1 MKYYIPHIS
10 LKDLWL
16 GVCWVACLPFHL
28 LFSGIIARRQVGK
41 KSMLKDVEY
50 RLNWL
55 CEQIIVE
62 PEQLIRKMPSLLGRH
77 YQGEWAIYTCAMA
90 VMALANHIRLQPN
103 ARERNLKRIE
113 QIIDIILAPELR
125 EYDTKSWHEDA
136 LASLDGNKSHMT
148 YLSLLAWAITNYK
161 LSGGLSRYD
170 DLLHRLCSTL
180 NRRTVASQNLNLRS
194 FPTPIIFLP
203 DMLVTI
209 VALKNYADLY
219 GGKYADTVRLWVQTA
234 QDKWL
239 HSKTGLLV
247 AMLPDG
253 NNRVQRRILGSYTA
267 LSTYYLT
274 LIDKDFAQDQ
284 YTRMVHHLRK
294 DKPLTGIR
302 EYQNASPTLR
312 FDVDA
317 GPIAFGL
324 SPSGT
329 VFAVGGA
336 VYFNDTDLLRR
347 MMRTADVAGQTVY
360 RHSKRHY
367 RLGEKVLVGEA
378 AMLAMRTNYPWQC
391 LRS

>member
-10 LKDLWL
+10 RKDLWL
-16 GVCWVACLPFHL
+16 GMRWAACLPFHF
-28 LFSGIIARRQVGK
+28 LFSGIIARRQVRK

-62 PEQLIRKMPSLLGRH
+62 PELLIQKMPSLLSRH
-77 YQGEWAIYTCAMA
+77 FKGEWAIYTCGMA

-103 ARERNLKRIE
+103 ARERNLKRME

-125 EYDTKSWHEDA
+125 EYDTNSWHEDA
-136 LASLDGNKSHMT
+136 LASLDGDNSHMT

-161 LSGGLSRYD
+161 LSGGSSRYD
-170 DLLHRLCSTL
+170 DLLHCLCSTL
-180 NRRTVASQNLNLRS
+180 NRRTLDSPNLNLRS

-219 GGKYADTVRLWVQTA
+219 GGKYYDTVSLWVHTA
-234 QDKWL
+234 QSKWL
-239 HSKTGLLV
+239 HSKTGLLI

-253 NNRVQRRILGSYTA
+253 DNRVQRRIRGSYTA

-284 YTRMVHHLRK
+284 YIQMVHHLRK
-294 DKPLTGIR
+294 DKPLVGIR
-302 EYQNASPTLR
+302 EYQDASPTLR

-329 VFAVGGA
+329 VFAVGSA
-336 VYFNDTDLLRR
+336 VYFGDTDLLRR

-360 RHSKRHY
+360 RPRKRHY
-367 RLGEKVLVGEA
+367 RLCEMVLVGEA
-378 AMLAMRTNYPWQC
+378 AMLAMRTNYPW
-391 LRS
+391 

>member
-1 MKYYIPHIS
+1 MKYHLPHIS
-10 LKDLWL
+10 RKDLWFD
-16 GVCWVACLPFHL
+16 VRWAACLPFHF
-28 LFSGIIARRQVGK
+28 LFSGIIARRQVRQ

-62 PEQLIRKMPSLLGRH
+62 PEQLIQKMPGLLGRH

-90 VMALANHIRLQPN
+90 VMALANHTRLQPN
-103 ARERNLKRIE
+103 ARERNLVRME
-113 QIIDIILAPELR
+113 QIIGIILAPELR

-161 LSGGLSRYD
+161 LSGGSPRYD
-170 DLLHRLCSTL
+170 DLIHRLCSTL
-180 NRRTVASQNLNLRS
+180 NRRTLASPNLNLRS

-219 GGKYADTVRLWVQTA
+219 GGKYSDTVSLWVHTA
-234 QDKWL
+234 QNKWL

-247 AMLPDG
+247 ATLPYNDG
-253 NNRVQRRILGSYTA
+253 LAHPQILGSYTA

-284 YTRMVHHLRK
+284 YIQMVHHLRK
-294 DKPLTGIR
+294 DKPLVGIR
-302 EYQNASPTLR
+302 EYQDASPTLR

-329 VFAVGGA
+329 VFAVGSA
-336 VYFNDTDLLRR
+336 VYFGDTDLLRR

-360 RHSKRHY
+360 RPRKRHY
-367 RLGEKVLVGEA
+367 RLGEMVLVGEA
-378 AMLAMRTNYPWQC
+378 AMLAMRTNYPW
-391 LRS
+391 